1 LVLLS
6 QDVRRVAAEI
16 SMGDRRASADRSA
29 ELDREQPQDAY
40 LAERRD
46 DFDKGRIGPDGPEI
60 FDLLAAGLPD
70 EAHRAHPWGWPPLVV
85 MPEAQMVSEPWM
97 QAQLRASPR
106 LDVRSD
112 VQADARLPEV
122 AQLEPQ
128 QDAPEHRSEKRLRV
142 PPLVPRELAT
152 AQREMQVLHEEVQ
165 ALARQVSRAP
175 QRERQRVARFSL
187 WPPQPW
193 LLPRQPLPLPA
204 RGNVSALAR
213 RARYQSSLSVSFFL

>member
-1 LVLLS
+1 
-6 QDVRRVAAEI
+6 
-16 SMGDRRASADRSA
+16 MGGRRASADRSA
-29 ELDREQPQDAY
+29 EFDREQPQAAY

-70 EAHRAHPWGWPPLVV
+70 EAHRAHPWGWPRLVV
-85 MPEAQMVSEPWM
+85 TPEAQMVSEPWM
-97 QAQLRASPR
+97 RAQLRASPR

-122 AQLEPQ
+122 VQLELQ
-128 QDAPEHRSEKRLRV
+128 QDAPECRSEKRQRV

-152 AQREMQVLHEEVQ
+152 AQPEMQVLHEEVQ
-165 ALARQVSRAP
+165 ALAQQVSRAP
-175 QRERQRVARFSL
+175 QRAPQRVARFSL

-193 LLPRQPLPLPA
+193 PLPRQPLPLPD

-213 RARYQSSLSVSFFL
+213 RARYQSSLSVSSFL